1 MINIELI
8 KEEFK
13 RLKLIE
19 KADKYIKE
27 KLLTDEEIVQEL
39 FEGKSLIE
47 NKEDYFILQTIG
59 VDVFKAEPEFLRYK
73 LSYSVCMED
82 EWFRNYYLFFD
93 EFGNYLDDFFNM

>member
-27 KLLTDEEIVQEL
+27 NVLTDKEIVQEL
-39 FEGKSLIE
+39 FEGKSYIE
-47 NKEDYFILQTIG
+47 NKEDYFILRTIG
-59 VDVFKAEPEFLRYK
+59 VDVFKSEPEFLRYK
-73 LSYSVCMED
+73 LSYSVYMED
-82 EWFRNYYLFFD
+82 EWVRNYYLFFD